1 MEDAVVAIPR
11 FLQVLPQMLKVE
23 SISNGMNHSLS
34 DLTAHFYGVY
44 DGHGGC
50 QVCFM
55 PSCSVSLSFHLSILK
70 VIYM

>member
-1 MEDAVVAIPR
+1 MEDAVVVIPQ
-11 FLQVLPQMLKVE
+11 FLQVPPQMMKVE

-50 QVCFM
+50 QVCFVA
-55 PSCSVSLSFHLSILK
+55 SCSVLLVSIFLFWK
-70 VIYM
+70 